1 MATKKVTKPDEGDV
15 LKERLEEAINQAMDN
30 AIGALFSSLLELGV
44 SSDILQQATVKM
56 MDKIE
61 AKNDDSA
68 KG

>member
-15 LKERLEEAINQAMDN
+15 LKTKLETAINEAMDN
-30 AIGALFSSLLELGV
+30 AIGALFASLLELGV

-61 AKNDDSA
+61 AKNDNPA